1 MQKPSPGNLN
11 ISIDINRQ
19 AYYQQYQKWH
29 PEDLGETKDAIKTAK
44 KTTHRQTDRETDRQT
59 DM

>member
-1 MQKPSPGNLN
+1 MQKPSPGNLD

-29 PEDLGETKDAIKTAK
+29 PEDLGETKGATKTVK
-44 KTTHRQTDRETDRQT
+44 TTTHRQTD
-59 DM
+59 